1 MENVLDIL
9 GGVKDYAHRGCFDKT
24 LPENSLTAIRIAAD
38 KGLGL
43 EIDVHLTKDNKLV
56 VFHDHAL
63 KRMCGVSGIVEEM
76 TESQLTALKLKNT
89 SHTIPTLKDVL
100 AAVDGRTPILIELK
114 CRNNEIALCDA
125 LIDELKSYNGK
136 YMYIGFNEKAA
147 KYFKDKGYT
156 IALSCFKPKTPKLD
170 FKPDFLLCNILGIPR
185 SKKKRAKY
193 PPFISWTI
201 ESGSLLD
208 SVKYRGEEYL
218 WQGSEKS
225 WKSKDIVIFPFVA
238 RLKDGWYTVDGK
250 RYEMKNHGLARYNV
264 FTAES
269 NTGDT
274 LVMDFKSTEET
285 KKQYPFDFD
294 FKVKYALVENSMKI
308 TYTVVNTGDVDM
320 PFGLG
325 THFGWALV
333 GDETDDTCDVS
344 GNFAIIDTDKPIEEY
359 EFDDDLHLVK
369 GEKKS
374 EFTNEI
380 PLVKSTFIHDAVVT
394 KNNAKKVTL
403 LRRDGKKITFDI
415 GNVPVL
421 AIWSNNKM
429 GKYACIEAWWGLPDT
444 VDCDRELKNKFLIN
458 TLPAGK
464 TFEYEVTVTF

>member
-56 VFHDHAL
+56 VFHDHTL

-201 ESGSLLD
+201 ESE
-208 SVKYRGEEYL
+208 RGRKNRKKRRSRPFTTRQISIFEN
-218 WQGSEKS
+218 K
-225 WKSKDIVIFPFVA
+225 KD
-238 RLKDGWYTVDGK
+238 K
-250 RYEMKNHGLARYNV
+250 R
-264 FTAES
+264 
-269 NTGDT
+269 
-274 LVMDFKSTEET
+274 
-285 KKQYPFDFD
+285 
-294 FKVKYALVENSMKI
+294 
-308 TYTVVNTGDVDM
+308 
-320 PFGLG
+320 
-325 THFGWALV
+325 
-333 GDETDDTCDVS
+333 
-344 GNFAIIDTDKPIEEY
+344 
-359 EFDDDLHLVK
+359 
-369 GEKKS
+369 
-374 EFTNEI
+374 
-380 PLVKSTFIHDAVVT
+380 
-394 KNNAKKVTL
+394 
-403 LRRDGKKITFDI
+403 
-415 GNVPVL
+415 
-421 AIWSNNKM
+421 
-429 GKYACIEAWWGLPDT
+429 
-444 VDCDRELKNKFLIN
+444 
-458 TLPAGK
+458 
-464 TFEYEVTVTF
+464 

>member
-56 VFHDHAL
+56 VFHDHTL
-63 KRMCGVSGIVEEM
+63 KRMCGVNGVVEEM

-201 ESGSLLD
+201 ESE
-208 SVKYRGEEYL
+208 RGR
-218 WQGSEKS
+218 QKS
-225 WKSKDIVIFPFVA
+225 
-238 RLKDGWYTVDGK
+238 
-250 RYEMKNHGLARYNV
+250 
-264 FTAES
+264 
-269 NTGDT
+269 
-274 LVMDFKSTEET
+274 EET
-285 KKQYPFDFD
+285 SVATIY
-294 FKVKYALVENSMKI
+294 
-308 TYTVVNTGDVDM
+308 NT
-320 PFGLG
+320 
-325 THFGWALV
+325 A
-333 GDETDDTCDVS
+333 
-344 GNFAIIDTDKPIEEY
+344 NFN
-359 EFDDDLHLVK
+359 F
-369 GEKKS
+369 
-374 EFTNEI
+374 
-380 PLVKSTFIHDAVVT
+380 
-394 KNNAKKVTL
+394 
-403 LRRDGKKITFDI
+403 
-415 GNVPVL
+415 
-421 AIWSNNKM
+421 
-429 GKYACIEAWWGLPDT
+429 
-444 VDCDRELKNKFLIN
+444 
-458 TLPAGK
+458 
-464 TFEYEVTVTF
+464 

>member
-1 MENVLDIL
+1 MKVAVTGGIGAGKSEFMRAVKELGIRTYSADEINAELLRDKRYIEKLSEAFPLAVKDGKVDKSVLREEVFSDEKKRKTLNALAHPEIRRKIEEITGDAVIEVPLLFESGMTDLFDRVIVVTAGEDVRINRVVSTRNISKDLAKNIIKNQTTDDERLKRADYVAINDGTRKDLYEQAKNIIKGFLNNNMENVLDIL

-56 VFHDHAL
+56 VFHDHTL

-170 FKPDFLLCNILGIPR
+170 FKPDFLLCNIMGIPR

-201 ESGSLLD
+201 ESE
-208 SVKYRGEEYL
+208 RG
-218 WQGSEKS
+218 
-225 WKSKDIVIFPFVA
+225 
-238 RLKDGWYTVDGK
+238 R
-250 RYEMKNHGLARYNV
+250 
-264 FTAES
+264 
-269 NTGDT
+269 
-274 LVMDFKSTEET
+274 
-285 KKQYPFDFD
+285 
-294 FKVKYALVENSMKI
+294 
-308 TYTVVNTGDVDM
+308 
-320 PFGLG
+320 
-325 THFGWALV
+325 
-333 GDETDDTCDVS
+333 
-344 GNFAIIDTDKPIEEY
+344 
-359 EFDDDLHLVK
+359 
-369 GEKKS
+369 KKS
-374 EFTNEI
+374 EETSVATI
-380 PLVKSTFIHDAVVT
+380 
-394 KNNAKKVTL
+394 
-403 LRRDGKKITFDI
+403 
-415 GNVPVL
+415 
-421 AIWSNNKM
+421 
-429 GKYACIEAWWGLPDT
+429 Y
-444 VDCDRELKNKFLIN
+444 N
-458 TLPAGK
+458 TAN
-464 TFEYEVTVTF
+464 FNF

>member
-56 VFHDHAL
+56 VFHDHTL
-63 KRMCGVSGIVEEM
+63 KRMCGVNGIVEEM

-185 SKKKRAKY
+185 SKKNARNIRRSY
-193 PPFISWTI
+193 P
-201 ESGSLLD
+201 G
-208 SVKYRGEEYL
+208 
-218 WQGSEKS
+218 Q
-225 WKSKDIVIFPFVA
+225 SKA
-238 RLKDGWYTVDGK
+238 S
-250 RYEMKNHGLARYNV
+250 A
-264 FTAES
+264 
-269 NTGDT
+269 
-274 LVMDFKSTEET
+274 
-285 KKQYPFDFD
+285 
-294 FKVKYALVENSMKI
+294 
-308 TYTVVNTGDVDM
+308 
-320 PFGLG
+320 
-325 THFGWALV
+325 
-333 GDETDDTCDVS
+333 
-344 GNFAIIDTDKPIEEY
+344 
-359 EFDDDLHLVK
+359 
-369 GEKKS
+369 
-374 EFTNEI
+374 
-380 PLVKSTFIHDAVVT
+380 
-394 KNNAKKVTL
+394 
-403 LRRDGKKITFDI
+403 
-415 GNVPVL
+415 
-421 AIWSNNKM
+421 
-429 GKYACIEAWWGLPDT
+429 
-444 VDCDRELKNKFLIN
+444 
-458 TLPAGK
+458 AGK
-464 TFEYEVTVTF
+464 NRKQRRSRRFTTRQISIFENKKDKR